1 MSGKLAG
8 KVAVVTGG
16 ARGQGE
22 ASVRLFVAEGAR
34 VVIADVLD
42 AEGEKLAAE
51 IGADAVFHHLDVTDE
66 ANWQALVAATVK
78 RWGRLDILVN
88 NAGILL
94 VSPLV
99 DVEKAAFQ
107 KVLDVNLI
115 GAWLGIKSVSASMIE
130 GGGGAIVN
138 VCSTAALWGM
148 NGTGAYLASKWALR
162 GLSKTA
168 AMELGWKGIRVNAIF
183 PGGVNTPFA
192 NVANKTSEEL
202 KKDYLDQAIQRIG
215 EPEEIARTNLFLA
228 SDDASYLCGAEIAVD
243 GGQALGVY
251 RNFLPGA
258 PGSEV

>member
-34 VVIADVLD
+34 VVIADLLD
-42 AEGEKLAAE
+42 VEGRALATE
-51 IGADAVFHHLDVTDE
+51 LGASAVFRRLDVTDE
-66 ANWQALVAATVK
+66 GDWQALVAETVA
-78 RWGRLDILVN
+78 RWGRLDVLIN
-88 NAGILL
+88 NAAILL

-99 DVEKAAFQ
+99 DVDKAAFQ
-107 KVLDVNLI
+107 KILDVNLL
-115 GAWLGIKSVSASMIE
+115 GAWLGIKSVAAAMIA
-130 GGGGAIVN
+130 GGGGSIVN

-148 NGTGAYLASKWALR
+148 NGTGAYLASKWGLR

-202 KKDYLDQAIQRIG
+202 KKDYLEQPIQRIG

-251 RNFLPGA
+251 RDFLPGG
-258 PGSEV
+258 PTS